1 MTVADTLNAWLLDID
16 AKLLDASLSSAEDSK
31 RLLAI
36 KADLSTSLGLAGG
49 GGGGGGDGGDIQPVV
64 DKLDEVITYID
75 TLESLSGDIKNNTA
89 NVTSALDAISAS
101 TDGLESL
108 LTGIGANTDGVET
121 LLNTLD
127 TRIQSIVTALG
138 YITGQS
144 TLTSDLVEYHQNV
157 TTTATSLSTN
167 GNTHAR
173 SVLLKAVKSN
183 GQANTSSVF
192 IGASETGTRFELYP
206 GDAFT
211 VESPNGRYL
220 DVSQIFV
227 KGASGDGVA
236 IWRMN

>member
-1 MTVADTLNAWLLDID
+1 MTVTDTLNAWLLDID
-16 AKLLDASLSSAEDSK
+16 AKLLDASLSSAEESK

-49 GGGGGGDGGDIQPVV
+49 GGGGGGGDVQPIV
-64 DKLDEVITYID
+64 DKLDEVITYIN
-75 TLESLSGDIKNNTA
+75 TLESLSGDIKSNTA
-89 NVTSALDAISAS
+89 TVTSALSAINTS

-108 LTGIGANTDGVET
+108 LTSIGANTDGVEA

-157 TTTATSLSTN
+157 TTTATSLTTN

-183 GQANTSSVF
+183 GQANTSSIF
-192 IGASETGTRFELYP
+192 IGASDTGTRFELYP

-227 KGASGDGVA
+227 KGSSGDGVA